1 MKDFMFK
8 MSHTFNQTMHGNN
21 NSSMQNA
28 GTMNQT
34 VNNNHRDG
42 DKIDI
47 SGKVGTIG
55 SVGGSDIRN
64 TLNSEAPVEN
74 HTTSGIQ
81 C

>member
-1 MKDFMFK
+1 MQWEIFMLK

-28 GTMNQT
+28 GTMNHT

-64 TLNSEAPVEN
+64 ALYSQAPVEN
-74 HTTSGIQ
+74 PTTTGI
-81 C
+81 